1 MFRVILLVLV
11 VMSCPAPVYA
21 GELEDVKAEL
31 RFVKSQYEA
40 LGVEAM
46 RIIKDVELQNEILR
60 NQLAISEKVKKE
72 FIHKYINEYSANR
85 SK

>member
-1 MFRVILLVLV
+1 MLKIVMLSIVLAFSV
-11 VMSCPAPVYA
+11 NVQAD
-21 GELEDVKAEL
+21 ELADVKAEL